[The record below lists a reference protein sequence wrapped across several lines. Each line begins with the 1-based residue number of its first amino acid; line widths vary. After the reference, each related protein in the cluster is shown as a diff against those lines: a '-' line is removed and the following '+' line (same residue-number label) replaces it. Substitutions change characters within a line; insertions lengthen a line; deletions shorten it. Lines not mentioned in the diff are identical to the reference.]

1 MKHLK
6 NTFIVV
12 TALMALATGFGCQ
25 GLKNGDMKMV
35 QTTSTAPRAGNVY
48 LVRGLIGVFSTGMDT
63 LGDQLADA
71 GLHTS
76 VYQDA
81 QHSVLAEQLVETYK
95 GKKDYEPLVLVGHSY
110 GADDVVTIARRLDEA
125 GITVDLLVTV
135 DATTPP
141 KVSKNVKLCYN
152 YFQSTSTDF
161 IPMFRGIPLTPD
173 DDAKNVKIVN
183 IDLRK
188 DRKDLLEPDTNHI
201 NIDKNMKLHKVLVDH
216 VLEVC
221 PTRQVWVA
229 QHGGAM
235 PATQPTYGARANP
248 VRNASES
255 HLN

>member
-1 MKHLK
+1 MHLK

-12 TALMALATGFGCQ
+12 TALMGLAIGSGCQ
-25 GLKNGDMKMV
+25 GLKNGDMKQV
-35 QTTSTAPRAGNVY
+35 QTSSTSTRAGNIY

-63 LGDQLADA
+63 LGDQLTEA
-71 GLHTS
+71 GLRTS

-81 QHSVLAEQLVETYK
+81 QRDALAEQLIKTYK
-95 GKKDYEPLVLVGHSY
+95 GQQNYEPLVLVGHSY

-141 KVSKNVKLCYN
+141 RVSKNVKLCYN
-152 YFQSTSTDF
+152 YYQSTSTDF

-201 NIDKNMKLHKVLVDH
+201 NIDKNMRLHKVLVDH

-229 QHGGAM
+229 HHGAAPTSQ
-235 PATQPTYGARANP
+235 PAYGAGANT
-248 VRNASES
+248 VRSASDT

>member
-6 NTFIVV
+6 STFIVA
-12 TALMALATGFGCQ
+12 TALVGLAAGMGCQ

-35 QTTSTAPRAGNVY
+35 QTTSSDQRAGNVY

-63 LGDQLADA
+63 LGDQLTEA
-71 GLHTS
+71 GLRTN

-81 QHSVLAEQLVETYK
+81 QRDALAAQLVETYK

-125 GITVDLLVTV
+125 GIAVDLLVTI

-141 KVSKNVKLCYN
+141 RVSKNVKLCYN

-221 PTRQVWVA
+221 PTRAVWAA

-248 VRNASES
+248 VRNAADTR
-255 HLN
+255 LN